1 MQHIRLKSFSFT
13 FSGVHLNL
21 VKVSV
26 LYELWH
32 NTFHQVL
39 FDMSE
44 NEDVISQPVIM
55 KKIIDANDCKT
66 MQIILQNFL
75 PSPKLKSTSI
85 CYGELRREKWASN
98 ISINCFNYNI
108 FETTEKTV
116 FHVDNYFRIIL
127 PLCASIMKIFI
138 NISRIALTSLF
149 TEMNVQ

>member
-44 NEDVISQPVIM
+44 NEDVISKPVIM

-85 CYGELRREKWASN
+85 CYGELRREN
-98 ISINCFNYNI
+98 GLVILVSIVLTTTFLKLLRRQCFTWTII
-108 FETTEKTV
+108 FV
-116 FHVDNYFRIIL
+116 LFFPCV
-127 PLCASIMKIFI
+127 P
-138 NISRIALTSLF
+138 SL
-149 TEMNVQ
+149 